1 MFQMK
6 THFGPLSF
14 GFGPWSE
21 ASAPRTPSS
30 RGRRAGSHLSLRM
43 GWLALSIGLPGPA
56 RAVEVGEPVRHPH
69 RRQTDSA

>member
-14 GFGPWSE
+14 GFGPWGE
-21 ASAPRTPSS
+21 VNTPRTPSS
-30 RGRRAGSHLSLRM
+30 RGRGMGSHLSIRM

-56 RAVEVGEPVRHPH
+56 RAVEVGEPVRHHHP
-69 RRQTDSA
+69 